1 MNCLQLINI
10 GSETLKNKNIK
21 SHHLDSEILLSKALG
36 KKREKIITNLNQFIK
51 SSEIK
56 KFNNLVKRRSLKEPI
71 AYILKEKEFWSK
83 SFEVNKN
90 TLIPRPETELLVEKI
105 VNIYRG
111 KPINILDIGT
121 GSGCILISLISE
133 LKKSRGI
140 GIDIAKKALFIAK
153 KNSTKHN
160 FENNIKFY
168 KRCFSNLH
176 HQKFDLIVSNPPYI
190 RSNEINKL
198 EEDIRLF
205 EPKIALNGGKDGLDV
220 IKKVIYKSQEIL
232 KINGV
237 LALEIGSGQ
246 FKEVSKILKSNS
258 FKIEYK
264 IKDYKENVRSLI
276 SRLVR

>member
-1 MNCLQLINI
+1 M
-10 GSETLKNKNIK
+10 G
-21 SHHLDSEILLSKALG
+21 G
-36 KKREKIITNLNQFIK
+36 
-51 SSEIK
+51 
-56 KFNNLVKRRSLKEPI
+56 
-71 AYILKEKEFWSK
+71 
-83 SFEVNKN
+83 
-90 TLIPRPETELLVEKI
+90 
-105 VNIYRG
+105 
-111 KPINILDIGT
+111 
-121 GSGCILISLISE
+121 
-133 LKKSRGI
+133 
-140 GIDIAKKALFIAK
+140 
-153 KNSTKHN
+153 KHN
-160 FENNIKFY
+160 FRNNIKFY
-168 KRCFSNLH
+168 KRCFSNLY

-258 FKIEYK
+258 FKIEHK
-264 IKDYKENVRSLI
+264 IRDYKENVRSLI

>member
-1 MNCLQLINI
+1 MV
-10 GSETLKNKNIK
+10 LKRTA
-21 SHHLDSEILLSKALG
+21 H
-36 KKREKIITNLNQFIK
+36 
-51 SSEIK
+51 
-56 KFNNLVKRRSLKEPI
+56 
-71 AYILKEKEFWSK
+71 
-83 SFEVNKN
+83 
-90 TLIPRPETELLVEKI
+90 
-105 VNIYRG
+105 
-111 KPINILDIGT
+111 
-121 GSGCILISLISE
+121 
-133 LKKSRGI
+133 
-140 GIDIAKKALFIAK
+140 
-153 KNSTKHN
+153 
-160 FENNIKFY
+160 KFY
-168 KRCFSNLH
+168 KRCFSNLY

-246 FKEVSKILKSNS
+246 SKEVSKILKSNS
-258 FKIEYK
+258 FKIEHK